1 VLRKLFSTWMARQV
15 AQHGSVAAVV
25 LGLVCNL
32 LGVPLAGEQ
41 LSLLI
46 TAGSVVVYIY
56 TQVRA
61 LWHPKAPPAAL
72 LLVGAMLLAPGHVRA
87 EVHTV
92 TLIPPSEKADNTPLD
107 GGLLRTWRIQCG
119 LGTAS
124 ASVSGWVV
132 NDEVAFPGTT
142 KDYDFKPAGGWVCR
156 AWVTTTYSCASMQN
170 ADGAWTFGSG
180 GDEFGNDINVNGMDA
195 SGTARRL
202 ATVGGRTYAEAGPL
216 NAATSWWLW
225 GGVTMPWWS
234 GPETA
239 PTIGPNDA
247 QLVPLA
253 PPLCESPPSPDL
265 LFTIPMN
272 STQKTTN
279 AKPKGAS
286 ISISRNSTTP
296 TP

>member
-1 VLRKLFSTWMARQV
+1 MLRKLFSVWMARQV

-61 LWHPKAPPAAL
+61 LWHPKAPPAPL
-72 LLVGAMLLAPGHVRA
+72 LLVGAMLLAPGHIRA

-180 GDEFGNDINVNGMDA
+180 GDVFGNDINVNGMDA
-195 SGTARRL
+195 SGTARKL
-202 ATVGGRTYAEAGPL
+202 ATVGGRTYAEASPVGG
-216 NAATSWWLW
+216 ADSWWIW
-225 GGVTMPWWS
+225 GGSTMPWWS

-247 QLVPLA
+247 TLVPLA
-253 PPLCESPPSPDL
+253 PPLCESPPSSDL